1 MNSPIFKIF
10 GVVLAMLLSSAI
22 LMPCEGVDATD
33 LLSSEKPL
41 SIKVRDVDIRDVLRV
56 IAEEYGLNIV
66 LGTGVEGRIS
76 YEIDNTTL
84 RAGFEAILKSNGLGY
99 LVEDNIIR
107 VDDLRTL
114 RAKLQEELEIHR
126 VQQQLRQAR
135 KLDEPLQTKE
145 IRLDYIGDTLSSRPG
160 KAENLKELL
169 EPLLSHRKGK
179 GVDRGANIELLGERN
194 TLVVTDV
201 EENLQEIEAV
211 AKRLDRPSSQVR
223 IEARVVEVNHTDLF
237 ALGIQWGGRYESR
250 ETTTRTPSGDTLPKT
265 TIGGRRAGTTG
276 GTLQGTSRDLG
287 VDLPL
292 IGEFAPVGTIGYTL
306 LDNLSLDIELQ
317 ALEDKGKLR
326 LISKPSLQV
335 IENEN
340 AEILV
345 GSQVPVPRGLDPE
358 TGQVEVAQE
367 DIGTKL
373 NITPQITQDRRIM
386 MRIEVERS
394 SIGDEVVIQGEPF
407 FTINKRN
414 ASSQVR
420 VRDGETVVIGGLVF
434 TGEVKG
440 QQSVPFLSKI
450 PIVGLLFRNKTE
462 STEFDETVIFITPN
476 IVSSESS

>member
-1 MNSPIFKIF
+1 MRQFMMKIAGLVFIMSLTFGLIMPI
-10 GVVLAMLLSSAI
+10 GSV
-22 LMPCEGVDATD
+22 EATD
-33 LLSSEKPL
+33 LLSSDKPL
-41 SIKVRDVDIRDVLRV
+41 SIKVRDVDIRDVLRI

-66 LGTGVEGRIS
+66 LGKGVEGRIS
-76 YEIDNTTL
+76 YEIENTTL
-84 RAGFEAILKSNGLGY
+84 RAGFDAIVKSNGLGY
-99 LVEDNIIR
+99 VIEDNIIR
-107 VDDLRTL
+107 VDDLRIL
-114 RAKLQEELEIHR
+114 RSKLQDELEIQR
-126 VQQQLRQAR
+126 VQQQLKQAQ
-135 KLDEPLQTKE
+135 KLTEPLQTKE
-145 IRLDYIGDTLSSRPG
+145 IQLDYIGDSLSSRGG
-160 KAENLKELL
+160 KAKDLEEIL
-169 EPLLSHRKGK
+169 EPLLSHKKEKGI
-179 GVDRGANIELLGERN
+179 DRGANIDLLGETN

-201 EENLQEIEAV
+201 EENLREIEAV
-211 AKRLDRPSSQVR
+211 AKRLDRPSPQVR
-223 IEARVVEVNHTDLF
+223 IEARVVEVNHSDLF

-250 ETTTRTPSGDTLPKT
+250 KSTTRTPTGEVKPET
-265 TIGGRRAGTTG
+265 TIGGRRGASTG
-276 GTLQGTSRDLG
+276 SLQGTPQNLG
-287 VDLPL
+287 IDLPIL
-292 IGEFAPVGTIGYTL
+292 GEFAPVGTIGYTL

-335 IENEN
+335 VQNEN

-345 GSQVPVPRGLDPE
+345 GQQVPVPQGLDPE

-373 NITPQITQDRRIM
+373 NITPQITQDKNIV

-414 ASSQVR
+414 ATSQVR
-420 VRDGETVVIGGLVF
+420 VRNGETVVIGGLVF

-476 IVSSESS
+476 IVSSESG